1 MKKICVDIDGVI
13 CLTKKNFYKSSKANY
28 KVIKIIN
35 KLYDEGH
42 YILIYTSRFMGRNND
57 NISLAKKEGYKFTKN
72 QLKAWG
78 LKFNKLL
85 MGKPSYDIIIDD
97 KSLGFKK
104 NWHLNFKF

>member
-13 CLTKKNFYKSSKANY
+13 CLTKNSYKSSKANY

-57 NISLAKKEGYKFTKN
+57 NIFSKRRRHKFTCN
-72 QLKAWG
+72 C
-78 LKFNKLL
+78 
-85 MGKPSYDIIIDD
+85 
-97 KSLGFKK
+97 
-104 NWHLNFKF
+104 